1 MEKNEQERIDQ
12 INQRIKNLKEHMVM
26 WGKAGGVGG
35 RMVTQ
40 AIAEIEELELEK
52 EDLLNGTNNLMIYK
66 TQKRLN
72 QLKLLKEDANLI
84 KKLQYNSE
92 IKKAEAEL
100 QSLSTKSAKK

>member
-1 MEKNEQERIDQ
+1 
-12 INQRIKNLKEHMVM
+12 
-26 WGKAGGVGG
+26 
-35 RMVTQ
+35 
-40 AIAEIEELELEK
+40 
-52 EDLLNGTNNLMIYK
+52 MIYK

>member
-1 MEKNEQERIDQ
+1 
-12 INQRIKNLKEHMVM
+12 
-26 WGKAGGVGG
+26 
-35 RMVTQ
+35 
-40 AIAEIEELELEK
+40 
-52 EDLLNGTNNLMIYK
+52 MIYK

-92 IKKAEAEL
+92 IKKAESEL